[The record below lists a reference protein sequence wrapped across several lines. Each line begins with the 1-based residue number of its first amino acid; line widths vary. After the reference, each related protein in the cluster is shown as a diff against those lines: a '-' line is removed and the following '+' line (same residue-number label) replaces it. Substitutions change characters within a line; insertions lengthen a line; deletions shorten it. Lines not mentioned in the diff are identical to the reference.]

1 MYKLLVNFLFSSEM
15 EFVQGSTVPFEEDK
29 DYEFKMHLDL
39 CEDDLPAWLQ
49 TGACCGKRTR
59 RAISKFAIFLSV
71 LLYCYGVQI

>member
-1 MYKLLVNFLFSSEM
+1 MA
-15 EFVQGSTVPFEEDK
+15 FVQGSTVPFEEDK

-59 RAISKFAIFLSV
+59 RAISKFAIV
-71 LLYCYGVQI
+71 LCA